1 MKAIKRIALAT
12 MLATVGGAA
21 CADDFGDV
29 KKLSQDAFLRLSKDL
44 ASVTALRALSPGVA
58 LNFFGVDVGVEVG
71 ITKVDDGSAWQQAGG
86 GSTSVVTP
94 RVTVHKGL
102 GGGFDIGA
110 SIGTAGGSGLSTI
123 GGILRYQ
130 AIEPTTLLP
139 GLGFRLTG
147 SREYGSSAVSVRN
160 IGLDAIVAKPLLV
173 ITPYIGV
180 GTVRTDTRA
189 PGTTLTDA
197 SVSRSRLF
205 VGFDTKLAFATV
217 SAEAEKSG
225 GATTISSKIG
235 FRF

>member
-1 MKAIKRIALAT
+1 MKSILRIALVT
-12 MLATVGGAA
+12 LLASMTGAA

-58 LNFFGVDVGVEVG
+58 LNFFGVDVGVELG
-71 ITKVDDGSAWQQAGG
+71 ITKVENGGEWQQAGG

-94 RVTVHKGL
+94 RVSIHKGL

-123 GGILRYQ
+123 GGIVRYQ

-147 SREYGSSAVSVRN
+147 NREYGSSSVQVRSL
-160 IGLDAIVAKPLLV
+160 GLDAIVAKPLLV
-173 ITPYIGV
+173 ITPYIGL
-180 GTVRTDTRA
+180 GTVRTDTKA
-189 PGTTLTDA
+189 PGTTLADT
-197 SVSRSRLF
+197 SVSRSRVF
-205 VGFDTKLAFATV
+205 VGFDSKLAFATV